1 MIEIYTD
8 GSSKGNGTKAATGG
22 FGIVVFEDGKI
33 IDAYSEMLDAI
44 TNNQMELQAIL
55 WAQEKYGNCLNPPTV
70 YSDSA
75 YCVNT
80 FNNWMAGWKR
90 KGWLKSDNRP
100 PENLDLIKRYDMNET
115 IGKKINLVK
124 VRGHANCE
132 GNILADAL
140 ATGKI
145 HISDIIF
152 KQK

>member
-8 GSSKGNGTKAATGG
+8 GSCKGNGTKAAQGG
-22 FGIVVFEDGKI
+22 FGIVVYENGVI
-33 IDAYSEMLDAI
+33 IDAYSEMLDAV
-44 TNNQMELQAIL
+44 TNNQMELKAIL

-80 FNNWMAGWKR
+80 FNNWMAGWKK

-115 IGKKINLVK
+115 IGRKINLVK
-124 VRGHANCE
+124 VKGHATCE
-132 GNILADAL
+132 GNNFADAL
-140 ATGKI
+140 ATGRITIGELK
-145 HISDIIF
+145 DGR
-152 KQK
+152 